1 LRRATAAA
9 DASAALPVG
18 QQLRRSTSRADA
30 AAHSELGVVVNRET
44 VAVLTVVQDYSVGS
58 RE

>member
-44 VAVLTVVQDYSVGS
+44 VAVLTVVQD
-58 RE
+58 